1 MSKPEAPLP
10 KGTDH
15 APYWYFLAICATLF
29 PLFLNGGPLYYF
41 DTGSYIAQGLGAL
54 KTLGFELP
62 KIGDGTGGSGVAL
75 GEDGAVSGSRAVVYS
90 VMIGLSRLLTGVTA
104 LAVFQALL
112 FVAAVALTV
121 RAALRATGTRMDL
134 AARRTAIAIFAAAL
148 GTMPFVAVYLMP
160 DIFAPIM
167 ILCLGTLAAFAPS
180 MRFWEI
186 LAALALAILA
196 VVTHPSHLFIALLMI
211 PLSAL
216 ITLLLG
222 QRRWWLAPC
231 LVSFVAVAGLA
242 ERVVFTA
249 AVKTVKEDTE
259 VVYFP
264 FLTVRAIADGPGLE
278 YLADH
283 CALEGT
289 GGQDAELATCR
300 LYEELQV
307 SDDPYRLTASH
318 IMFEN
323 SRRLGSFQFLS
334 SEEQSAVAREQVL
347 FFLKVALERPIGMG
361 WALTRNT
368 LDQINR
374 HDLSLIVPTRKVL
387 EQARKMSI
395 YVPDNFERAWL
406 LDSRGWIGPL
416 TVFQRVVYGLA
427 ALTIVALLVLTPP
440 ERRAPGPVRALVL
453 MLLAG
458 VFVNAFVCG
467 GISQPSDRY
476 GARVI
481 FLVTVAAA
489 FLVMFRQGGE
499 APDKNV

>member
-1 MSKPEAPLP
+1 MSQPEAPEP
-10 KGTDH
+10 NGTDH
-15 APYWYFLAICATLF
+15 APYWYFLAVCATLF
-29 PLFLNGGPLYYF
+29 PLFVNGGPLYYF

-54 KTLGFELP
+54 KTLGLEMP
-62 KIGDGTGGSGVAL
+62 KLGDGSGRGGVAL

-104 LAVFQALL
+104 LAVFQGLA
-112 FVAAVALTV
+112 FVAAMALTV
-121 RAALRATGTRMDL
+121 RAALRGTGAGME
-134 AARRTAIAIFAAAL
+134 ASARRTAIAIFAAAL

-167 ILCLGTLAAFAPS
+167 ILCLGALAAFAPS
-180 MRFWEI
+180 MRIWEI

-231 LVSFVAVAGLA
+231 MVSLVAVAGLA

-249 AVKTVKEDTE
+249 AVKTVKQDTE

-278 YLADH
+278 YLAAH
-283 CALEGT
+283 CPEDG
-289 GGQDAELATCR
+289 LATCR

-347 FFLKVALERPIGMG
+347 FFLKVALERPFGMG

-395 YVPDNFERAWL
+395 YVPENFERAWL
-406 LDSRGWIGPL
+406 LDNREWIGPL
-416 TVFQRVVYGLA
+416 TIFQRIIYGLA

-440 ERRAPGPVRALVL
+440 ERRAPVPVRALVL

-489 FLVMFRQGGE
+489 FLVMFRQGGKP
-499 APDKNV
+499 ASQSV